1 MTYGILDIYTDYRN
15 KHRIIKAYRNS
26 DQSNKSR
33 GGESREKVKL
43 KLGLKK
49 EVVVYQTKGEGIL
62 FKLSYFK
69 NKDTL

>member
-1 MTYGILDIYTDYRN
+1 MWHMIYY
-15 KHRIIKAYRNS
+15 
-26 DQSNKSR
+26 DQSYRSMGRESR
-33 GGESREKVKL
+33 GKVKL

-49 EVVVYQTKGEGIL
+49 KVVVYQTKGKGTP